1 LGRIYHL
8 PVVILPTF
16 GNSNGKIEN
25 TYVMKKA
32 LTLLFCFI
40 CYQISCHAQVA
51 DEHYYFKNLSV
62 QNGLSQN
69 TVNTILQDK
78 QGFMWF
84 GTKDGLNRYDG
95 LSFRKFKHD
104 DRSQRSIGNNFITAL
119 YEDEKGNI
127 WVGTDVGLY
136 IYYPEKDFFEHFT
149 ELSAENT
156 KIEHTVTAISG
167 DNQGCV
173 WVAVESQGLF
183 CYELEKE
190 KLRNYTLENFSFLT
204 TNVQTFVFDNSGTLW
219 IGCYGD
225 GLFYSKDRLKTLHPY
240 RSPIDNKETYANDVV
255 ISLAKGA
262 YNCLYVGSLKGG
274 VKELNL
280 TSNKLH
286 DLLLADE
293 NGESV
298 FCRELLMASDNELWI
313 GAESGL
319 YIYNLRLGK
328 FVHLRSSIND
338 PYSLSDNAIYSLCK
352 DREGGIWIG
361 SYFGGVNY
369 YPRFYT
375 NFEKYYPKGTENGLQ
390 GKRVREFCQDNQ
402 GVLWIG
408 TEDGGLNRFNPKTKT
423 FSFFTPSNAFTN
435 VHGLCLI
442 GDHLWVGTFSKG
454 VKVVDTHTGAIVKT
468 YRKTDSPR
476 SLIDNSVFSICRTT
490 TGDIY
495 LGTLFGLLRYN
506 EQSDDF
512 DRIPELNGRFVYDIK
527 EDSSGNLWLATYANG
542 AYCYNVSEKK
552 WKNYLH
558 DESNPKS
565 LPYDKVVSVFEDSH
579 RQVWLTTQ
587 GGGFCLF
594 HPETETFTSY
604 NLADGLPNDVVY
616 QIVEDKE
623 GLFWLTTNNGLVC
636 FQPTTGAMKVY
647 TTSNGLLGDQFNY
660 RSSFETEDGT
670 IYLGSID
677 GFVAFNPKNFSENK
691 SLPSIVIT
699 DFLLFGKEVYVGEP
713 GSPLEKSITFSDE
726 LVLQSNQ
733 NSFSFRV
740 AALDFQAPRMSRIMY
755 KLDGFDADWLTVGE
769 SPIVTYSNLR
779 YGNYTFRVKVSNS
792 DGVWNEE
799 GISLKVH
806 ILPPFY
812 LSVWAYIVYA
822 LLIIGC
828 SLYTVMYFKRR
839 SNRKHRRQMEKFEQE
854 KEREVYNAKID
865 FFTNVAHEIRT
876 PLTLIKGPL
885 ENIILKKQV
894 DTETREDLNVMKQN
908 TERLLNLTNQLLDF
922 RKTER
927 QGFRLNFTECNVTE
941 ILKETH
947 KRFTSLAKQKGL
959 DFVLQMPE
967 KDFYAHINQEAFTK
981 IISNLLNNGVK
992 YAESYVHIS
1001 LAVPDTDG
1009 GNSFRIC
1016 TVNDGVIIPDAMKE
1030 EIFKPFVRFN
1040 EQEDGKVTTGTGIGL
1055 ALSRSLAELHQGTLT
1070 MGKGEENNTFCMTL
1084 PIVQDTTITLTTEVE
1099 AGTDKINEAPAEQ
1112 AVEKDNRPTVLVAED
1127 NPDMLAFVVRQLS
1140 KDYTVL
1146 TATNGAEA
1154 LRVLDGNYVNLM
1166 ISDVVMPVMD
1176 GFELCK
1182 TIKSDLNYSHIPI
1195 ILLTAKTNIQSK
1207 IEGME
1212 LGADA
1217 YIEKPFSVE
1226 YLQACA
1232 SNLIQNREKLRQA
1245 FAESPF
1251 IAANTMALTK
1261 ADEEFIKKLNEVI
1274 RVNYA
1279 NPEFSM
1285 DDMADNLNMSR
1296 SNFYRKIKGVLDL
1309 SPNEFLRLERLKKAA
1324 QLLKEGE
1331 NRVNEICYMV
1341 GFNSPSYFAKCFQKQ
1356 FGVLPKDFTNVKE

>member
-1 LGRIYHL
+1 
-8 PVVILPTF
+8 
-16 GNSNGKIEN
+16 
-25 TYVMKKA
+25 MKKA
-32 LTLLFCFI
+32 LILLICLIFYPTLC
-40 CYQISCHAQVA
+40 CAQVA
-51 DEHYYFKNLSV
+51 DDHYYFKNLSV

-69 TVNTILQDK
+69 TVNAILQDK

-149 ELSAENT
+149 GLSAEST
-156 KIEHTVTAISG
+156 RIEHTVTAISG

-183 CYELEKE
+183 CYDLEKRQ
-190 KLRNYTLENFSFLT
+190 LQNYTLKDFSFLT

-240 RSPIDNKETYANDVV
+240 LSPTENKETYANDVV
-255 ISLAKGA
+255 ISLVKGA

-293 NGESV
+293 HGESV
-298 FCRELLMASDNELWI
+298 FCRELLVASDNELWI
-313 GAESGL
+313 ASESGL

-328 FVHLRSSIND
+328 YVHLRSSIND

-375 NFEKYYPKGTENGLQ
+375 NFEKYYPKGTENGLH

-435 VHGLCLI
+435 VHGLCLVN
-442 GDHLWVGTFSKG
+442 DYLWVGTFSKG
-454 VKVVDTHTGAIVKT
+454 VKVVDTRTGAIVKT
-468 YRKTDSPR
+468 YQKTDSPR

-506 EQSDDF
+506 KQSDDF
-512 DRIPELNGRFVYDIK
+512 DRIPELNGKFVYDIK
-527 EDSSGNLWLATYANG
+527 EDSGGNIWLATYANG
-542 AYCYNVSEKK
+542 AYCYNVSEKR

-558 DESNPKS
+558 DDNNPKS
-565 LPYDKVVSVFEDSH
+565 LPYDKVVSIFEDSH

-587 GGGFCLF
+587 GGGFCRF

-616 QIVEDKE
+616 QIVEDKD

-699 DFLLFGKEVYVGEP
+699 DFLLFGKEVYVGEQ

-733 NSFSFRV
+733 NSFSFRL
-740 AALDFQAPRMSRIMY
+740 AALDFQAPKMSKIMY

-799 GISLKVH
+799 GITLSIH

-812 LSVWAYIVYA
+812 FSIWAYFVYA
-822 LLIIGC
+822 LLIVGC
-828 SLYTVMYFKRR
+828 SVYTFLYFKRR

-854 KEREVYNAKID
+854 KEREVYHAKID

-885 ENIILKKQV
+885 ENIILKKEV
-894 DTETREDLNVMKQN
+894 DQETREDLDIMKQN

-922 RKTER
+922 RKTES
-927 QGFRLNFTECNVTE
+927 QEFRLNFVECNITE
-941 ILKETH
+941 VLKETH
-947 KRFTSLAKQKGL
+947 RRFTSLAKQKGL
-959 DFVLQMPE
+959 EFLLNVPAQ
-967 KDFYAHINQEAFTK
+967 DFYAHINREAFTK
-981 IISNLLNNGVK
+981 IVSNLLNNAVK
-992 YAESYVHIS
+992 YAETYVHIF
-1001 LAVPDTDG
+1001 LEVD
-1009 GNSFRIC
+1009 NSEEKRKFHLRTI
-1016 TVNDGVIIPDAMKE
+1016 NDGVVIPDEMKE

-1040 EQEDGKVTTGTGIGL
+1040 EKDDGRVTAGTGIGL
-1055 ALSRSLAELHQGTLT
+1055 ALSRSLAELHQGSLV
-1070 MGKGEENNTFCMTL
+1070 MLEGEEVNCFYLTL
-1084 PIVQDTTITLTTEVE
+1084 PVVQNTTIKLASEVTAGVESVIE
-1099 AGTDKINEAPAEQ
+1099 AHTEQ
-1112 AVEKDNRPTVLVAED
+1112 AEDRATVLIVED
-1127 NPDMLAFVVRQLS
+1127 NPDMLAFVARQLADS
-1140 KDYTVL
+1140 YAVL
-1146 TATNGAEA
+1146 TAANGSEA
-1154 LRVLDGNYVNLM
+1154 LEILDGHYVSLV

-1182 TIKSDLNYSHIPI
+1182 KIKSDLTYSHIPV
-1195 ILLTAKTNIQSK
+1195 ILLTAQTNIQSK

-1226 YLQACA
+1226 YLHACV

-1245 FAESPF
+1245 FAQSPF
-1251 IAANTMALTK
+1251 MAANTMALTK
-1261 ADEEFIKKLNEVI
+1261 ADEEFIQKLNEVI
-1274 RVNYA
+1274 QMNLS
-1279 NPEFSM
+1279 NPDFCMEN
-1285 DDMADNLNMSR
+1285 MADGMNMSR

-1309 SPNEFLRLERLKKAA
+1309 SPNEYLRLERLKKAA

-1331 NRVNEICYMV
+1331 NRINEICYTV
-1341 GFNSPSYFAKCFQKQ
+1341 GFNSPSYFSKCFQKQ
-1356 FGVLPKDFTNVKE
+1356 FGVSPKDFVG

>member
-1 LGRIYHL
+1 
-8 PVVILPTF
+8 
-16 GNSNGKIEN
+16 
-25 TYVMKKA
+25 M
-32 LTLLFCFI
+32 
-40 CYQISCHAQVA
+40 A

-204 TNVQTFVFDNSGTLW
+204 TNVQTFAFDNSGTLW

-240 RSPIDNKETYANDVV
+240 LSPVENKETYANDVV
-255 ISLAKGA
+255 TCLVKGA

-298 FCRELLMASDNELWI
+298 FCRELLVASDNELWI

-375 NFEKYYPKGTENGLQ
+375 NFEKYYPKGTENGLH

-402 GVLWIG
+402 GILWIG

-454 VKVVDTHTGAIVKT
+454 VKVVDTRTGAIVKT
-468 YRKTDSPR
+468 YQKTDSPR

-506 EQSDDF
+506 KQSDDF

-527 EDSSGNLWLATYANG
+527 EDSGGNLWLATYANG

-565 LPYDKVVSVFEDSH
+565 LPYDKVVSIFEDSH

-616 QIVEDKE
+616 QIVEDKD

-740 AALDFQAPRMSRIMY
+740 AALDFQAPRVSKIMY

-769 SPIVTYSNLR
+769 SPFVTYSNLR

-812 LSVWAYIVYA
+812 FSIWAYFVYV
-822 LLIIGC
+822 LLIVGC
-828 SLYTVMYFKRR
+828 SVYTFLYFKRR

-854 KEREVYNAKID
+854 KEREVYHAKID

-885 ENIILKKQV
+885 ENIILKKEV
-894 DTETREDLNVMKQN
+894 DKETREDLDIMKQN

-922 RKTER
+922 RKTES
-927 QGFRLNFTECNVTE
+927 QEFRLNFVECNITE
-941 ILKETH
+941 VLKETH
-947 KRFTSLAKQKGL
+947 RRFTSLAKQKGL
-959 DFVLQMPE
+959 KFLLNVPAQ
-967 KDFYAHINQEAFTK
+967 DFYAHINREAFTK
-981 IISNLLNNGVK
+981 IISNLLNNAVK
-992 YAESYVHIS
+992 YAETYVHIFLEVDDS
-1001 LAVPDTDG
+1001 EENKKFHLRT
-1009 GNSFRIC
+1009 I
-1016 TVNDGVIIPDAMKE
+1016 NDGVIIPDEMKE

-1040 EQEDGKVTTGTGIGL
+1040 EKDDGRVTAGTGIGL
-1055 ALSRSLAELHQGTLT
+1055 ALSRSLAELHQGSLV
-1070 MGKGEENNTFCMTL
+1070 MLEGEEANCFYLTL
-1084 PIVQDTTITLTTEVE
+1084 PVVQNTTIKLASEVTAGIESVIEAHTEQTE
-1099 AGTDKINEAPAEQ
+1099 
-1112 AVEKDNRPTVLVAED
+1112 NREDRATVLIVED
-1127 NPDMLAFVVRQLS
+1127 NPDMLAFVARQLADS
-1140 KDYTVL
+1140 YVVL
-1146 TATNGAEA
+1146 TATNGSEA
-1154 LRVLDGNYVNLM
+1154 LEILDGHYVSLV

-1182 TIKSDLNYSHIPI
+1182 KIKSDLNYSHIPV

-1226 YLQACA
+1226 YLHACA

-1245 FAESPF
+1245 FTQSPF
-1251 IAANTMALTK
+1251 VAANTMALTK
-1261 ADEEFIKKLNEVI
+1261 ADEEFIQKLNEVI
-1274 RVNYA
+1274 QMNLS
-1279 NPEFSM
+1279 NPDFCMEN
-1285 DDMADNLNMSR
+1285 MADGMNMSR

-1309 SPNEFLRLERLKKAA
+1309 SPNEYLRLERLKKAA

-1331 NRVNEICYMV
+1331 NRINEICYTV
-1341 GFNSPSYFAKCFQKQ
+1341 GFNSPSYFSKCFQKQ
-1356 FGVLPKDFTNVKE
+1356 FGVSPKDFVG

>member
-1 LGRIYHL
+1 MD
-8 PVVILPTF
+8 
-16 GNSNGKIEN
+16 S
-25 TYVMKKA
+25 
-32 LTLLFCFI
+32 LTLL
-40 CYQISCHAQVA
+40 
-51 DEHYYFKNLSV
+51 
-62 QNGLSQN
+62 
-69 TVNTILQDK
+69 
-78 QGFMWF
+78 
-84 GTKDGLNRYDG
+84 YD
-95 LSFRKFKHD
+95 
-104 DRSQRSIGNNFITAL
+104 
-119 YEDEKGNI
+119 
-127 WVGTDVGLY
+127 
-136 IYYPEKDFFEHFT
+136 
-149 ELSAENT
+149 
-156 KIEHTVTAISG
+156 
-167 DNQGCV
+167 C
-173 WVAVESQGLF
+173 
-183 CYELEKE
+183 
-190 KLRNYTLENFSFLT
+190 
-204 TNVQTFVFDNSGTLW
+204 
-219 IGCYGD
+219 
-225 GLFYSKDRLKTLHPY
+225 
-240 RSPIDNKETYANDVV
+240 
-255 ISLAKGA
+255 
-262 YNCLYVGSLKGG
+262 
-274 VKELNL
+274 
-280 TSNKLH
+280 
-286 DLLLADE
+286 
-293 NGESV
+293 
-298 FCRELLMASDNELWI
+298 
-313 GAESGL
+313 
-319 YIYNLRLGK
+319 
-328 FVHLRSSIND
+328 
-338 PYSLSDNAIYSLCK
+338 
-352 DREGGIWIG
+352 
-361 SYFGGVNY
+361 
-369 YPRFYT
+369 
-375 NFEKYYPKGTENGLQ
+375 
-390 GKRVREFCQDNQ
+390 
-402 GVLWIG
+402 
-408 TEDGGLNRFNPKTKT
+408 KTK
-423 FSFFTPSNAFTN
+423 
-435 VHGLCLI
+435 
-442 GDHLWVGTFSKG
+442 
-454 VKVVDTHTGAIVKT
+454 
-468 YRKTDSPR
+468 
-476 SLIDNSVFSICRTT
+476 
-490 TGDIY
+490 
-495 LGTLFGLLRYN
+495 
-506 EQSDDF
+506 
-512 DRIPELNGRFVYDIK
+512 
-527 EDSSGNLWLATYANG
+527 
-542 AYCYNVSEKK
+542 
-552 WKNYLH
+552 
-558 DESNPKS
+558 
-565 LPYDKVVSVFEDSH
+565 
-579 RQVWLTTQ
+579 
-587 GGGFCLF
+587 
-594 HPETETFTSY
+594 
-604 NLADGLPNDVVY
+604 
-616 QIVEDKE
+616 
-623 GLFWLTTNNGLVC
+623 
-636 FQPTTGAMKVY
+636 
-647 TTSNGLLGDQFNY
+647 
-660 RSSFETEDGT
+660 
-670 IYLGSID
+670 
-677 GFVAFNPKNFSENK
+677 
-691 SLPSIVIT
+691 
-699 DFLLFGKEVYVGEP
+699 
-713 GSPLEKSITFSDE
+713 
-726 LVLQSNQ
+726 VLQRFFIAKN
-733 NSFSFRV
+733 NKRKHRFLHV
-740 AALDFQAPRMSRIMY
+740 PH
-755 KLDGFDADWLTVGE
+755 
-769 SPIVTYSNLR
+769 
-779 YGNYTFRVKVSNS
+779 TFRVKVSNS

-1099 AGTDKINEAPAEQ
+1099 VGTDKINEAPAEQ

-1356 FGVLPKDFTNVKE
+1356 FGVLPKDFTNAKE

>member
-1 LGRIYHL
+1 
-8 PVVILPTF
+8 
-16 GNSNGKIEN
+16 
-25 TYVMKKA
+25 M
-32 LTLLFCFI
+32 
-40 CYQISCHAQVA
+40 A

-183 CYELEKE
+183 CYKLEKE

-204 TNVQTFVFDNSGTLW
+204 TNVQTFAFDNSGTLW

-240 RSPIDNKETYANDVV
+240 LSPVDNKETYANDVV
-255 ISLAKGA
+255 TCLVKGA
-262 YNCLYVGSLKGG
+262 YNCLYVSSLKGG

-298 FCRELLMASDNELWI
+298 FCRELLVASDNELWI

-352 DREGGIWIG
+352 DCEGGIWIG

-375 NFEKYYPKGTENGLQ
+375 NFEKYYPKGTENGLH

-402 GVLWIG
+402 GILWIG

-435 VHGLCLI
+435 VHGLCLV
-442 GDHLWVGTFSKG
+442 DNHLWVGTFSKG
-454 VKVVDTHTGAIVKT
+454 VKVVDTRTGAIVKT
-468 YRKTDSPR
+468 FQKTDSPR

-506 EQSDDF
+506 KQSDDF

-527 EDSSGNLWLATYANG
+527 EDSGGNLWLATYANG

-565 LPYDKVVSVFEDSH
+565 LPYDKVVSIFEDSH

-616 QIVEDKE
+616 QIVEDKD

-691 SLPSIVIT
+691 SLPFIVIT

-740 AALDFQAPRMSRIMY
+740 AALDFQAPRMSKIMY

-812 LSVWAYIVYA
+812 FSIWAYFVYV
-822 LLIIGC
+822 LLIVGC
-828 SLYTVMYFKRR
+828 SVYTFLYFKRR

-854 KEREVYNAKID
+854 KEREVYHAKID

-885 ENIILKKQV
+885 ENIILKKEV
-894 DTETREDLNVMKQN
+894 DKETREDLDIMKQN

-922 RKTER
+922 RKTES
-927 QGFRLNFTECNVTE
+927 QEFRLNFVECNITE
-941 ILKETH
+941 VLKETH
-947 KRFTSLAKQKGL
+947 RRFTSLAKQKGL
-959 DFVLQMPE
+959 KFLLNVPAQ
-967 KDFYAHINQEAFTK
+967 DFYAHINREAFTK
-981 IISNLLNNGVK
+981 IISNLLNNAVK
-992 YAESYVHIS
+992 YAETYVHIFLEVDDS
-1001 LAVPDTDG
+1001 EENKKFHLRT
-1009 GNSFRIC
+1009 I
-1016 TVNDGVIIPDAMKE
+1016 NDGVIIPDEMKE

-1040 EQEDGKVTTGTGIGL
+1040 EKDDGRVTAGTGIGL
-1055 ALSRSLAELHQGTLT
+1055 ALSRSLAELHQGSLV
-1070 MGKGEENNTFCMTL
+1070 MLEGEEANCFYLTL
-1084 PIVQDTTITLTTEVE
+1084 PVVQNTTIKLASEVTAGIESVIEAHTEQTE
-1099 AGTDKINEAPAEQ
+1099 
-1112 AVEKDNRPTVLVAED
+1112 NREDRATVLIVED
-1127 NPDMLAFVVRQLS
+1127 NPDMLAFVARQLADS
-1140 KDYTVL
+1140 YVVL
-1146 TATNGAEA
+1146 TATNGSEA
-1154 LRVLDGNYVNLM
+1154 LEILDGHYVSLV

-1182 TIKSDLNYSHIPI
+1182 KIKSDLNYSHIPV

-1226 YLQACA
+1226 YLHACA

-1245 FAESPF
+1245 FTQSPF
-1251 IAANTMALTK
+1251 VAANTMALTK
-1261 ADEEFIKKLNEVI
+1261 ADEEFIQKLNEVI
-1274 RVNYA
+1274 QMNLS
-1279 NPEFSM
+1279 NPDFCMEN
-1285 DDMADNLNMSR
+1285 MADGMNMSR

-1309 SPNEFLRLERLKKAA
+1309 SPNEYLRLERLKKAA

-1331 NRVNEICYMV
+1331 NRINEICYTV
-1341 GFNSPSYFAKCFQKQ
+1341 GFNSPSYFSKCFQKQ
-1356 FGVLPKDFTNVKE
+1356 FGVSPKDFVG

>member
-1 LGRIYHL
+1 
-8 PVVILPTF
+8 
-16 GNSNGKIEN
+16 
-25 TYVMKKA
+25 MKKV
-32 LTLLFCFI
+32 LILLLCFI
-40 CYQISCHAQVA
+40 CCQISRSAQQVA
-51 DEHYYFKNLSV
+51 NEHYYFRNLNV

-69 TVNTILQDK
+69 TVNAILQDK

-84 GTKDGLNRYDG
+84 GTKDGLDRYDG

-104 DRSQRSIGNNFITAL
+104 GRSQRSIGNNFITAL

-136 IYYPEKDFFEHFT
+136 IYYPEKDFFEHFMT
-149 ELSAENT
+149 LSAENT

-173 WVAVESQGLF
+173 WIAVESQGLF
-183 CYELEKE
+183 CYELEKGR
-190 KLRNYTLENFSFLT
+190 LQNYALKNFSFLT
-204 TNVQTFVFDNSGTLW
+204 TNVQTFAFDNSGTLW

-240 RSPIDNKETYANDVV
+240 LSPEDNKEVYANDVV
-255 ISLAKGA
+255 TSIVKGA
-262 YNCLYVGSLKGG
+262 YNCLYIGSLKGG
-274 VKELNL
+274 AKELNL
-280 TSNKLH
+280 TSGKLH

-293 NGESV
+293 SGESV
-298 FCRELLMASDNELWI
+298 FCRELLVASDSELWI

-319 YIYNLRLGK
+319 YIYNLRQGQYA
-328 FVHLRSSIND
+328 HLRSSIND
-338 PYSLSDNAIYSLCK
+338 PYSLSDNAIYSLCR

-375 NFEKYYPKGTENGLQ
+375 NFEKYYPKGTEDGLH

-402 GVLWIG
+402 GILWIG

-435 VHGLCLI
+435 VHGLCMV
-442 GDHLWVGTFSKG
+442 DDYLWVGTFSKG
-454 VKVVDTHTGAIVKT
+454 VKVVDTRTGTVVKT
-468 YRKTDSPR
+468 YQKTDSPR

-495 LGTLFGLLRYN
+495 LGTLFGLLHYN
-506 EQSDDF
+506 RQSDDF
-512 DRIPELNGRFVYDIK
+512 DRVPELNGRFVYDIK
-527 EDSSGNLWLATYANG
+527 EDSGGNLWLATYANG

-558 DESNPKS
+558 DENNPES
-565 LPYDKVVSVFEDSH
+565 LPYDKVVSIFEDSH

-594 HPETETFTSY
+594 HPDTETFTSY
-604 NLADGLPNDVVY
+604 DSADGLPNDVVY

-647 TTSNGLLGDQFNY
+647 TTSNGLLGEQFNY
-660 RSSFETEDGT
+660 RSSFKTEDGT

-677 GFVAFNPKNFSENK
+677 GFVAFNPKTFSENK
-691 SLPSIVIT
+691 SLSSIVIT
-699 DFLLFGKEVYVGEP
+699 DFLLFGKEVHVGEP

-726 LVLQSNQ
+726 LLLHSNQ

-740 AALDFQAPRMSRIMY
+740 AALDFLAPRMSKVMY
-755 KLDGFDADWLTVGE
+755 RLDGFDEDWLTLGE

-792 DGVWNEE
+792 DGVWNEK
-799 GISLKVH
+799 GVSLKIH

-812 LSVWAYIVYA
+812 LSIWAYIVYA
-822 LLIIGC
+822 LLIVGC
-828 SLYTVMYFKRR
+828 SLYVFMYFKRR

-854 KEREVYNAKID
+854 KEREVYHAKID

-894 DTETREDLNVMKQN
+894 DAETREDLNVMKQN

-922 RKTER
+922 RKTES
-927 QGFRLNFTECNVTE
+927 QGFRLNFAKCDITEV
-941 ILKETH
+941 LKETH
-947 KRFTSLAKQKGL
+947 MRFTSLAKQKGL
-959 DFVLQMPE
+959 EFTLQVPE
-967 KDFYAHINQEAFTK
+967 KEFYAHVNREAFTK

-992 YAESYVHIS
+992 YAGSYVRIS
-1001 LAVPDTDG
+1001 LEVPEADNDDK
-1009 GNSFRIC
+1009 SFCIR
-1016 TVNDGVIIPDAMKE
+1016 TENDGVIIPDEMKE

-1055 ALSRSLAELHQGTLT
+1055 ALSRSLAELHQGTLV
-1070 MGKGEENNTFCMTL
+1070 MEKGEESNVFCLTL
-1084 PIVQDTTITLTTEVE
+1084 PIVQDMTITLTSEQEVE
-1099 AGTDKINEAPAEQ
+1099 TEKMAET
-1112 AVEKDNRPTVLVAED
+1112 VVGETEKADDRPTVLVVED

-1140 KDYTVL
+1140 KEYTVL

-1154 LRVLDGNYVNLM
+1154 LQVLDGNYVNLVV
-1166 ISDVVMPVMD
+1166 SDVVMPVMD

-1182 TIKSDLNYSHIPI
+1182 TIKSNLNYSHIPV

-1217 YIEKPFSVE
+1217 YLEKPFSVE

-1232 SNLIQNREKLRQA
+1232 SNLIQNREKLRKA
-1245 FAESPF
+1245 FAQSPF
-1251 IAANTMALTK
+1251 VAANTMALTK
-1261 ADEEFIKKLNEVI
+1261 ADEDFIKRLNEVI
-1274 RVNYA
+1274 QANFS

-1285 DDMADNLNMSR
+1285 DDMADGLNMSR

-1309 SPNEFLRLERLKKAA
+1309 SPNEYLRLERLKRAA

-1356 FGVLPKDFTNVKE
+1356 FGVLPKDFVS

>member
-1 LGRIYHL
+1 
-8 PVVILPTF
+8 
-16 GNSNGKIEN
+16 
-25 TYVMKKA
+25 M
-32 LTLLFCFI
+32 
-40 CYQISCHAQVA
+40 
-51 DEHYYFKNLSV
+51 
-62 QNGLSQN
+62 
-69 TVNTILQDK
+69 
-78 QGFMWF
+78 
-84 GTKDGLNRYDG
+84 
-95 LSFRKFKHD
+95 
-104 DRSQRSIGNNFITAL
+104 
-119 YEDEKGNI
+119 
-127 WVGTDVGLY
+127 
-136 IYYPEKDFFEHFT
+136 
-149 ELSAENT
+149 
-156 KIEHTVTAISG
+156 
-167 DNQGCV
+167 
-173 WVAVESQGLF
+173 
-183 CYELEKE
+183 
-190 KLRNYTLENFSFLT
+190 
-204 TNVQTFVFDNSGTLW
+204 
-219 IGCYGD
+219 
-225 GLFYSKDRLKTLHPY
+225 
-240 RSPIDNKETYANDVV
+240 
-255 ISLAKGA
+255 
-262 YNCLYVGSLKGG
+262 
-274 VKELNL
+274 
-280 TSNKLH
+280 
-286 DLLLADE
+286 LLADE

-298 FCRELLMASDNELWI
+298 FCRELLVASDNELWI

-328 FVHLRSSIND
+328 FVHLCSSIND

-375 NFEKYYPKGTENGLQ
+375 NFEKYYPKGTENGLH

-402 GVLWIG
+402 GILWIG

-454 VKVVDTHTGAIVKT
+454 VKVVDTRTGAIVKT

-476 SLIDNSVFSICRTT
+476 SLIDNSVFSICRTA

-506 EQSDDF
+506 KQSDDF

-527 EDSSGNLWLATYANG
+527 EDSGGNLWLATYANG

-558 DESNPKS
+558 DENNPKS
-565 LPYDKVVSVFEDSH
+565 LPYDKVVSIFEDSH

-616 QIVEDKE
+616 QIVEDKD

-740 AALDFQAPRMSRIMY
+740 AALDFQAPRMSKIMY

-769 SPIVTYSNLR
+769 SPIITYSNLR

-828 SLYTVMYFKRR
+828 SLCAVMYFKRR

-908 TERLLNLTNQLLDF
+908 TERLLNLVNQLLDF
-922 RKTER
+922 RKTES
-927 QGFRLNFTECNVTE
+927 QGFRLNFAECNVTE
-941 ILKETH
+941 ILRETYR
-947 KRFTSLAKQKGL
+947 RFTSLAKQKGL
-959 DFVLQMPE
+959 NFVLNVPE
-967 KDFYAHINQEAFTK
+967 QDFYAHVNQEAFTK
-981 IISNLLNNGVK
+981 IISNLLNNAVK
-992 YAESYVHIS
+992 YAETYVH
-1001 LAVPDTDG
+1001 LFLNLNGTGAEKKFYVH
-1009 GNSFRIC
+1009 
-1016 TVNDGVIIPDAMKE
+1016 TVNDGVIIPDEMKE
-1030 EIFKPFVRFN
+1030 EIFKPFIRFN
-1040 EQEDGKVTTGTGIGL
+1040 EEEDGKITTGTGIGL

-1070 MGKGEENNTFCMTL
+1070 MLEGEEANTFCLML
-1084 PIVQDTTITLTTEVE
+1084 PVEQDSVIKLVVEPNFVE
-1099 AGTDKINEAPAEQ
+1099 ASKVSERQVGLMENKAN
-1112 AVEKDNRPTVLVAED
+1112 KPTVLVVDD
-1127 NPDMLAFVVRQLS
+1127 NPNMLSFVVRQLENS
-1140 KDYTVL
+1140 YIVL
-1146 TATNGAEA
+1146 TATNGVEA
-1154 LRVLDGNYVNLM
+1154 LEALDINEVTL
-1166 ISDVVMPVMD
+1166 IVSDVVMPRMD
-1176 GFELCK
+1176 GFELCRV
-1182 TIKSDLNYSHIPI
+1182 IKSKLDYSHIPI
-1195 ILLTAKTNIQSK
+1195 VLLTAKTNIQSK
-1207 IEGME
+1207 IEGLE

-1226 YLQACA
+1226 YLQACIA
-1232 SNLIQNREKLRQA
+1232 NLINSREKLRQA
-1245 FAESPF
+1245 FTQSPF
-1251 IAANTMALTK
+1251 VAANTMALTK
-1261 ADEEFIKKLNEVI
+1261 ADEEFMKKLNEI
-1274 RVNYA
+1274 IQNNYY
-1279 NPEFSM
+1279 NPDFSM
-1285 DDMADNLNMSR
+1285 DDIVDLLNMSR
-1296 SNFYRKIKGVLDL
+1296 SNFYRKIKGVLNL
-1309 SPNEFLRLERLKKAA
+1309 SPNEYLRLERLKRAA
-1324 QLLKEGE
+1324 QLLKEG
-1331 NRVNEICYMV
+1331 NARVNEICYMV
-1341 GFNSPSYFAKCFQKQ
+1341 GFNSPSYFSKCFQKQ
-1356 FGVLPKDFTNVKE
+1356 FGVLPKEFAG

>member
-1 LGRIYHL
+1 
-8 PVVILPTF
+8 
-16 GNSNGKIEN
+16 
-25 TYVMKKA
+25 M
-32 LTLLFCFI
+32 
-40 CYQISCHAQVA
+40 A

-69 TVNTILQDK
+69 TVNAILQDR

-104 DRSQRSIGNNFITAL
+104 DRTRRSIGNNFITAL
-119 YEDEKGNI
+119 YEDTKGDI

-136 IYYPEKDFFEHFT
+136 IYDPEKDSFRHFT
-149 ELSAENT
+149 ELSEENT

-167 DNQGCV
+167 DNEGCV

-183 CYELEKE
+183 CYNLEKGE
-190 KLRNYTLENFSFLT
+190 LQNYTLQNFSFLT
-204 TNVQTFVFDNSGTLW
+204 TNVETFAFDNSGTLW

-225 GLFYSKDRLKTLHPY
+225 GLFYSKDRLQTLHPY
-240 RSPIDNKETYANDVV
+240 LSPLDNKEFYANDVV
-255 ISLAKGA
+255 TCIVKGA

-286 DLLLADE
+286 DLLSEDE
-293 NGESV
+293 SGEPV
-298 FCRELLMASDNELWI
+298 FCRELLVASDNELWI

-319 YIYNLRLGK
+319 YIYNFRLSK
-328 FVHLRSSIND
+328 YAHLRSSIND

-361 SYFGGVNY
+361 SYFGGINY

-375 NFEKYYPKGTENGLQ
+375 NFEKYYPKGTDKGLH

-402 GVLWIG
+402 GILWIG

-435 VHGLCLI
+435 VHGLCLV
-442 GDHLWVGTFSKG
+442 DDNLWVGTFSKG
-454 VKVVDTHTGAIVKT
+454 VKVVDTRTGAIVKT
-468 YRKTDSPR
+468 YQKTDSPR

-506 EQSDDF
+506 RQSDDF

-527 EDSSGNLWLATYANG
+527 EDFGGNLWLATYANG

-558 DESNPKS
+558 NENDPKS
-565 LPYDKVVSVFEDSH
+565 LPYDKVVSIFEDSH

-616 QIVEDKE
+616 QIVEDKD
-623 GLFWLTTNNGLVC
+623 GFFWLTTNNGLVC
-636 FQPTTGAMKVY
+636 FQPTTGTMKVY

-660 RSSFETEDGT
+660 RSSLETEDGT

-677 GFVAFNPKNFSENK
+677 GFIAFNPKTFSENR

-713 GSPLEKSITFSDE
+713 GSPLKKSITFSDE
-726 LVLQSNQ
+726 LILQSNQ

-740 AALDFQAPRMSRIMY
+740 TALDFQAPRMSKIMY
-755 KLDGFDADWLTVGE
+755 KLDGFDADWLTIGE

-779 YGNYTFRVKVSNS
+779 YGNYTFKVKVSNS
-792 DGVWNEE
+792 DGVWNENE
-799 GISLKVH
+799 ISLKVH

-812 LSVWAYIVYA
+812 FSAWAYFVYA

-828 SLYTVMYFKRR
+828 SLYIIMYFKRR
-839 SNRKHRRQMEKFEQE
+839 SNNKHRRQMEKFEQE
-854 KEREVYNAKID
+854 KEREVYHAKID

-894 DTETREDLNVMKQN
+894 DAETREDLNVMKH
-908 TERLLNLTNQLLDF
+908 
-922 RKTER
+922 
-927 QGFRLNFTECNVTE
+927 V
-941 ILKETH
+941 
-947 KRFTSLAKQKGL
+947 
-959 DFVLQMPE
+959 
-967 KDFYAHINQEAFTK
+967 NQEAFTK
-981 IISNLLNNGVK
+981 IISNLLNNGMK
-992 YAESYVHIS
+992 YAESYVHVM
-1001 LAVPDTDG
+1001 LEAPQRDD
-1009 GNSFRIC
+1009 NNLFRIR

-1055 ALSRSLAELHQGTLT
+1055 ALSRSLAEFHLGTLV
-1070 MGKGEENNTFCMTL
+1070 MEAGEESNIFCLTL
-1084 PIVQDTTITLTTEVE
+1084 PVVQDTTITLTPEAEVE
-1099 AGTDKINEAPAEQ
+1099 IERVNEIPAEQ
-1112 AVEKDNRPTVLVAED
+1112 AGKKDNRPAVLVVED
-1127 NPDMLAFVVRQLS
+1127 NPDMLTFVVRQLS
-1140 KDYTVL
+1140 RDYTVL

-1154 LRVLDGNYVNLM
+1154 LQVLDGNYVNLV

-1182 TIKSDLNYSHIPI
+1182 TIKSDLNYSHIPV

-1261 ADEEFIKKLNEVI
+1261 ADEEFIKRLNEVI
-1274 RVNYA
+1274 QINYG

-1285 DDMADNLNMSR
+1285 DDMADKLNMSR

-1356 FGVLPKDFTNVKE
+1356 FGVLPKDFVNSKEE

>member
-1 LGRIYHL
+1 
-8 PVVILPTF
+8 
-16 GNSNGKIEN
+16 
-25 TYVMKKA
+25 M
-32 LTLLFCFI
+32 
-40 CYQISCHAQVA
+40 A

-136 IYYPEKDFFEHFT
+136 IYYPERDFFEHFT
-149 ELSAENT
+149 GLSAENT

-183 CYELEKE
+183 CYELEKG

-204 TNVQTFVFDNSGTLW
+204 TNVQTFAFDNSGTLW

-240 RSPIDNKETYANDVV
+240 LSPVDNKETYANDVV
-255 ISLAKGA
+255 ISLVKGA

-298 FCRELLMASDNELWI
+298 FCRELLVASDNELWI

-375 NFEKYYPKGTENGLQ
+375 NFEKYYPKGTENGLH

-402 GVLWIG
+402 GILWIG

-454 VKVVDTHTGAIVKT
+454 VKVVDTRTGAIVKT

-476 SLIDNSVFSICRTT
+476 SLIDNSVFSICQTT

-506 EQSDDF
+506 KQSDDF

-527 EDSSGNLWLATYANG
+527 EDSGGNLWLATYANG

-565 LPYDKVVSVFEDSH
+565 LPYDKVVSIFEDSH

-587 GGGFCLF
+587 GRGFCLF

-616 QIVEDKE
+616 QIVEDKD

-740 AALDFQAPRMSRIMY
+740 AALDFQAPRMSKIMY

-769 SPIVTYSNLR
+769 SPFATYSNLR

-812 LSVWAYIVYA
+812 FSIWAYFVYV
-822 LLIIGC
+822 LLIVGC
-828 SLYTVMYFKRR
+828 SVYTFLYFKRR

-854 KEREVYNAKID
+854 KEREVYHAKID

-885 ENIILKKQV
+885 ENIILKKEV
-894 DTETREDLNVMKQN
+894 DKETREDLDIMKQN

-922 RKTER
+922 RKTES
-927 QGFRLNFTECNVTE
+927 QEFRLNFVECNITE
-941 ILKETH
+941 VLKETH
-947 KRFTSLAKQKGL
+947 RRFTSLAKQKGL
-959 DFVLQMPE
+959 KFLLNVPAQ
-967 KDFYAHINQEAFTK
+967 DFYAHINREAFTK
-981 IISNLLNNGVK
+981 IISNLLNNAVK
-992 YAESYVHIS
+992 YAETYVHIFLEVDDS
-1001 LAVPDTDG
+1001 EENKKFHLRT
-1009 GNSFRIC
+1009 I
-1016 TVNDGVIIPDAMKE
+1016 NDGVIIPDEMKE

-1040 EQEDGKVTTGTGIGL
+1040 EKDDGRVTAGTGIGL
-1055 ALSRSLAELHQGTLT
+1055 ALSRSLAELHQGSLV
-1070 MGKGEENNTFCMTL
+1070 MLEGEEANCFYLTL
-1084 PIVQDTTITLTTEVE
+1084 PVVQNTTIKLASEVTAGIESVIEAHTEQTE
-1099 AGTDKINEAPAEQ
+1099 
-1112 AVEKDNRPTVLVAED
+1112 NREDRATVLIVED
-1127 NPDMLAFVVRQLS
+1127 NPDMLAFVARQLADS
-1140 KDYTVL
+1140 YVVL
-1146 TATNGAEA
+1146 TATNGSEA
-1154 LRVLDGNYVNLM
+1154 LEILDGHYVSLV

-1182 TIKSDLNYSHIPI
+1182 KIKSDLNYSHIPV

-1226 YLQACA
+1226 YLHACA

-1245 FAESPF
+1245 FTQSPF
-1251 IAANTMALTK
+1251 VAANTMALTK
-1261 ADEEFIKKLNEVI
+1261 ADEEFIQKLNEVI
-1274 RVNYA
+1274 QMNLS
-1279 NPEFSM
+1279 NPDFCMEN
-1285 DDMADNLNMSR
+1285 MADGMNMSR

-1309 SPNEFLRLERLKKAA
+1309 SPNEYLRLERLKKAA

-1331 NRVNEICYMV
+1331 NRINEICYTV
-1341 GFNSPSYFAKCFQKQ
+1341 GFNSPSYFSKCFQKQ
-1356 FGVLPKDFTNVKE
+1356 FGVSPKDFVG

>member
-1 LGRIYHL
+1 
-8 PVVILPTF
+8 
-16 GNSNGKIEN
+16 
-25 TYVMKKA
+25 
-32 LTLLFCFI
+32 
-40 CYQISCHAQVA
+40 
-51 DEHYYFKNLSV
+51 
-62 QNGLSQN
+62 
-69 TVNTILQDK
+69 
-78 QGFMWF
+78 
-84 GTKDGLNRYDG
+84 
-95 LSFRKFKHD
+95 
-104 DRSQRSIGNNFITAL
+104 
-119 YEDEKGNI
+119 
-127 WVGTDVGLY
+127 
-136 IYYPEKDFFEHFT
+136 
-149 ELSAENT
+149 
-156 KIEHTVTAISG
+156 
-167 DNQGCV
+167 
-173 WVAVESQGLF
+173 
-183 CYELEKE
+183 
-190 KLRNYTLENFSFLT
+190 
-204 TNVQTFVFDNSGTLW
+204 
-219 IGCYGD
+219 
-225 GLFYSKDRLKTLHPY
+225 
-240 RSPIDNKETYANDVV
+240 
-255 ISLAKGA
+255 
-262 YNCLYVGSLKGG
+262 
-274 VKELNL
+274 
-280 TSNKLH
+280 
-286 DLLLADE
+286 
-293 NGESV
+293 
-298 FCRELLMASDNELWI
+298 
-313 GAESGL
+313 
-319 YIYNLRLGK
+319 
-328 FVHLRSSIND
+328 
-338 PYSLSDNAIYSLCK
+338 
-352 DREGGIWIG
+352 
-361 SYFGGVNY
+361 
-369 YPRFYT
+369 
-375 NFEKYYPKGTENGLQ
+375 
-390 GKRVREFCQDNQ
+390 
-402 GVLWIG
+402 
-408 TEDGGLNRFNPKTKT
+408 
-423 FSFFTPSNAFTN
+423 
-435 VHGLCLI
+435 
-442 GDHLWVGTFSKG
+442 
-454 VKVVDTHTGAIVKT
+454 
-468 YRKTDSPR
+468 
-476 SLIDNSVFSICRTT
+476 
-490 TGDIY
+490 
-495 LGTLFGLLRYN
+495 
-506 EQSDDF
+506 
-512 DRIPELNGRFVYDIK
+512 
-527 EDSSGNLWLATYANG
+527 
-542 AYCYNVSEKK
+542 
-552 WKNYLH
+552 
-558 DESNPKS
+558 
-565 LPYDKVVSVFEDSH
+565 
-579 RQVWLTTQ
+579 
-587 GGGFCLF
+587 
-594 HPETETFTSY
+594 
-604 NLADGLPNDVVY
+604 
-616 QIVEDKE
+616 
-623 GLFWLTTNNGLVC
+623 
-636 FQPTTGAMKVY
+636 
-647 TTSNGLLGDQFNY
+647 
-660 RSSFETEDGT
+660 
-670 IYLGSID
+670 
-677 GFVAFNPKNFSENK
+677 
-691 SLPSIVIT
+691 
-699 DFLLFGKEVYVGEP
+699 
-713 GSPLEKSITFSDE
+713 
-726 LVLQSNQ
+726 
-733 NSFSFRV
+733 
-740 AALDFQAPRMSRIMY
+740 MY

-1055 ALSRSLAELHQGTLT
+1055 ALSRSLADLHQGTLT